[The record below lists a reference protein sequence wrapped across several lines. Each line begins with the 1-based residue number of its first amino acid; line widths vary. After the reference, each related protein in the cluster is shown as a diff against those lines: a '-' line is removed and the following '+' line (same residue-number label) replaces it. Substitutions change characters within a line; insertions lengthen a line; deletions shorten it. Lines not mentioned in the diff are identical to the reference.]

1 MSAPKV
7 YNIPAGVPFADALT
21 AELLRRAGT
30 PEELSHMRVLL
41 PTRRACRTVRESF
54 LRIGGGKPLLLPRLQ
69 PLGDID
75 EDELSF
81 GADIDFALPPAID
94 PLKRQ
99 IILSKLVMARPD
111 FEQGAGHAMALAG
124 ALGRLMDR
132 IYTENLNMADLP
144 ALAGEFATHWEVTLE
159 FLKIISENW
168 PKILAERGVIDAADR
183 RNRLINALSDH
194 WTKNPPQAPVIAAGS
209 TGSIPATARLLQV
222 IANLPQGAV
231 ILPGLDV
238 GMDEDSWQ
246 TLEDTHPQATLKHL
260 LAQLEIERRDVK
272 SWSVAEDHAG
282 SRRWLVSEIMRPAAS
297 SGAWANL
304 HTKSGAR
311 EQADRALQNLMR
323 ADADTPQEEARLI
336 AVLMRGALEE
346 PGRTAA
352 LVTPDRDLARRV
364 AVACRRWGINV
375 DDSAGQRLTDTV
387 TGSFLRLCTRACISN
402 LAPGALLALLRH
414 RLCNQQHDLV
424 SKLEIKGLRGAKPP
438 PGIEGLRNRL
448 AERRDGKELEK
459 FLDKLQKALS
469 PFLELAQQEQVE
481 FHVLLDGH
489 IKTAEALAGADRLWS
504 GDDGEAAALFLSNL
518 RAQAAELPAMNA
530 EDYLAVLEQ
539 LMAGVTVRRAWGT
552 HPRLFI
558 LGQLEARLLQAD
570 LVILGGLNEG
580 TWPPDA
586 GHDPWMSRPM
596 MKRFGLPA
604 PERGTGLSAHDFAQG
619 FCARDVVLTRARRID
634 GTPAVPARW
643 LQRLDTV
650 LQALKID
657 PKEITREGERWLD
670 LVRRMDRAPA
680 QKSYPRPAPVPPV
693 SLRPRELSAT
703 RIETWMSDPYSIYA
717 RYVLR
722 LKKLDA
728 LEKAPDAADRGN
740 FLHHVMDRFVKDHPA
755 TLPADAAK
763 KIIAY
768 GSDHLARRADDPGFW
783 DFWWPRFE
791 RLANWTAAHER
802 DWRRTSTPVKTEVPG
817 EMTLGN
823 FTLTAKADRIDRL
836 SNGSYAIIDYKS
848 GGAFS
853 KSKIASG
860 ESPQLPLEGLIAQAG
875 GFEDVASGNVGWLGY
890 WVMTGGEP
898 PGEVECLDDNVA
910 DTLAETR
917 AGLEALIK
925 LYDDP
930 KTAYHAIPDP
940 DRAPR
945 YNDYEQLARVQE
957 WTALGDAGGEE
968 AA

>member
-1 MSAPKV
+1 MSTPKV
-7 YNIPAGVPFADALT
+7 YNIPAGIPFADAL
-21 AELLRRAGT
+21 AAALLKRAAA
-30 PEELSHMRVLL
+30 PEELSRMRVLL
-41 PTRRACRTVRESF
+41 PTRRACRAVREAF
-54 LRIGGGKPLLLPRLQ
+54 LRIGSGKPLLLPGLQ

-111 FEQGAGHAMALAG
+111 FKQGAGHAMALAG

-159 FLKIISENW
+159 FLEIISANW
-168 PKILAERGVIDAADR
+168 PDILAERGVIDAADR
-183 RNRLINALSDH
+183 RNRLINALSDR
-194 WTKNPPQAPVIAAGS
+194 WMRNPPQMPVIAAGS

-231 ILPGLDV
+231 VLPGLD
-238 GMDEDSWQ
+238 GDMDAESWQ
-246 TLEDTHPQATLKHL
+246 ALDDAHPQATLRHL
-260 LAQLEIERRDVK
+260 LGQLGIERRDVK
-272 SWSVAEDHAG
+272 PWPVAEDSAA
-282 SRRWLVSEIMRPAAS
+282 SRRWLVSEIMRPAAT

-304 HTKSGAR
+304 QAESDAR
-311 EQADRALQNLMR
+311 ARTESALQNLMR

-336 AVLMRGALEE
+336 AVLMREALEK

-352 LVTPDRDLARRV
+352 LVTPDRNLARRV
-364 AVACRRWGINV
+364 AAACRRWGINV
-375 DDSAGQRLTDTV
+375 DDSAGQKLTDTAA
-387 TGSFLRLCTRACISN
+387 GSFLRLCARACITN

-414 RLCNQQHDLV
+414 RLCNQQHDLI
-424 SKLEIKGLRGAKPP
+424 SKLETKILRGAKPP

-448 AERRDGKELEK
+448 AERKDTKDLEK
-459 FLDKLQKALS
+459 FIDKLEKALS
-469 PFLELAQQEQVE
+469 PFLDFAQQRETE
-481 FHVLLDGH
+481 FATLLDAH
-489 IKTAEALAGADRLWS
+489 IKAAEALADANKLWS
-504 GDDGEAAALFLSNL
+504 GDEGEAAAVFLSNL
-518 RAQAAELPAMNA
+518 RAQATELLPMNA

-539 LMAGVTVRRAWGT
+539 FMAGVTVRPAWGT

-596 MKRFGLPA
+596 MKRFGLPP

-619 FCARDVVLTRARRID
+619 FCAHDVVLTRARRVD
-634 GTPAVPARW
+634 GTPTVPARW

-657 PKEITREGERWLD
+657 PTEIARKGGRWLG
-670 LVRRMDRAPA
+670 LVRQMDRAEKQNA
-680 QKSYPRPAPVPPV
+680 CARPAPAPPV
-693 SLRPRELSAT
+693 DLRPRELSVT
-703 RIETWMSDPYSIYA
+703 RIETWMADPYSIYA
-717 RYVLR
+717 RYVLK

-728 LEKAPDAADRGN
+728 LEKMPDAADRGN
-740 FLHHVMDRFVKDHPA
+740 FLHHVMDRFVTDHPA
-755 TLPADAAK
+755 VLPPDAAK
-763 KIIAY
+763 KIVAY

-791 RLANWTAAHER
+791 RLANWAAAHEQG
-802 DWRRTSTPVKTEVPG
+802 WRNGATPAKTEVSG
-817 EMTLGN
+817 KMTLGN

-836 SNGSYAIIDYKS
+836 NDGSYAIIDYKS
-848 GGAFS
+848 GGSFS
-853 KSKIASG
+853 KAKIASG

-875 GFEDVASGNVGWLGY
+875 GFEGIAPGNVGWLGY

-898 PGEVECLDDNVA
+898 PGDVECLNDNVA
-910 DTLAETR
+910 ATLADTR

-930 KTAYHAIPDP
+930 NTQYYAIPDP

-957 WTALGDAGGEE
+957 WTALGEAGSEE